1 MPPFFYITYDFCGTD
16 MPKPDIT
23 TPTPDV
29 KTPKPENNPDT
40 GDFKVALIFYS
51 INCFRKCGFVFRY
64 NKET

>member
-1 MPPFFYITYDFCGTD
+1 

-29 KTPKPENNPDT
+29 TTPKPENNPDT
-40 GDFKVALIFYS
+40 GDFEVALIFYW